1 MGYSDRRCG
10 NLPWGQRRAIY
21 ELCAAYFPGA
31 GASGA
36 FRSFRGEQP
45 YGVYTID
52 VDTGETTLVA
62 NSPEHPFPLPW
73 TISPDDR
80 TLGLVSAI
88 TVAEVN
94 LATLSLEDGKFTF
107 LLNTE
112 ASENELSISPNG
124 AWVAYSESA
133 TPGAPDAEIN
143 IRPFPGVA
151 RTRIPVGRGA
161 GPVFSRDGSELLFV
175 ADGSLMSAPVTY
187 EPTLRVGTPRR
198 LFGSP
203 AYMWS
208 VIGRAWDVDP
218 SGERFLIIR
227 VPGTA
232 EANDEPSQD
241 RIDVVLNWVEELESR
256 VPVE

>member
-1 MGYSDRRCG
+1 LSLLTADPQGDDGPVWSPDSRR
-10 NLPWGQRRAIY
+10 IY
-21 ELCAAYFPGA
+21 
-31 GASGA
+31 

-62 NSPEHPFPLPW
+62 TSPEHPFPLPW

-80 TLGLVSAI
+80 TLGLVSAL
-88 TVAEVN
+88 TVTEVN
-94 LATLSLEDGKFTF
+94 LAALSLEDGKFTF
-107 LLNTE
+107 LLNEDT
-112 ASENELSISPNG
+112 SENELSISPNG
-124 AWVAYSESA
+124 AWLAYSEA
-133 TPGAPDAEIN
+133 LTPGAPDAEIN

-203 AYMWS
+203 AYMWN

-227 VPGTA
+227 IPGTA
-232 EANDEPSQD
+232 EPSDEPSQD
-241 RIDVVLNWVEELESR
+241 RIDVVLNWVEELKSR